1 MTDAILSLRI
11 FIVPPHKLEPIDVDC
26 FFTPFS
32 LAKVWRGRLSPMN
45 RLKYRHKKL
54 RQPSTDYCIIWVFL
68 IFLLDIPW
76 LIAFRT
82 SP

>member
-11 FIVPPHKLEPIDVDC
+11 SILPPQQRKLFDVDC

-45 RLKYRHKKL
+45 KLKYRHKKL
-54 RQPSTDYCIIWVFL
+54 RQPSADYYIIWVFL
-68 IFLLDIPW
+68 IFY
-76 LIAFRT
+76 LIFLGL
-82 SP
+82 